1 MPKPVIFAR
10 NKPIPTGFPDLRDSI
25 LFLAL
30 AVAKLSEYR
39 KSTIQTMYYLENWK
53 KNFDNISKIVA
64 TVFMDLSK
72 AFDCI
77 PYDLLIAKMEA
88 YVSSEN
94 FLMTEVLKKIT
105 IHEHKECAHIMFQ
118 ILLSGLP

>member
-1 MPKPVIFAR
+1 
-10 NKPIPTGFPDLRDSI
+10 
-25 LFLAL
+25 
-30 AVAKLSEYR
+30 
-39 KSTIQTMYYLENWK
+39 
-53 KNFDNISKIVA
+53 
-64 TVFMDLSK
+64 MDLSK

-77 PYDLLIAKMEA
+77 PYDLLISKMEA

-105 IHEHKECAHIMFQ
+105 IHEHKECAHTMFQ